1 MRVKVKET
9 VGQFVACNRFD
20 DHVAAKELDLLA
32 SANGAGECIAVR
44 RFLGG
49 ELAAVRVILFEF
61 WHLLALSDVCV
72 AGLVGG
78 SFHD

>member
-32 SANGAGECIAVR
+32 SADGAGECIAVR
-44 RFLGG
+44 
-49 ELAAVRVILFEF
+49 
-61 WHLLALSDVCV
+61 
-72 AGLVGG
+72 
-78 SFHD
+78 